1 MTPWNNRIAVAATV
15 LLLALFGPI
24 LSGDEPADKAAVPPA
39 AEAAEETAA
48 EETAAE
54 PTPPEESILD
64 LIMGTGLT
72 GLAFVVA
79 LGLFSFIAVTVAIE
93 RLVNT
98 RRDYIVPASF
108 VSELKKLIETEHSTP
123 KDLKALCD
131 RNDATVATILMAG
144 VQRVGR
150 PLPEIE
156 KAMEDAAAREMGA
169 LRSKVRPL
177 TVAGSVTPLVGLL
190 GTVVGMIIAFKTASQ
205 AGLGKGE
212 MLAQGIYMAL
222 VTTAAGLMIAIP
234 SMLCAAYF
242 NGRLEK
248 YFREIDEALMPAF
261 QCFARFEKRVAN
273 TPQTETDDDTGRARP
288 VEKRMTIR

>member
-1 MTPWNNRIAVAATV
+1 MTPWNNRITIVATV

-24 LSGDEPADKAAVPPA
+24 LSGDESEAKPSDPQA
-39 AEAAEETAA
+39 AEA
-48 EETAAE
+48 AAE
-54 PTPPEESILD
+54 PTPADESILD

-98 RRDYIVPASF
+98 RRDYIVPLSF
-108 VSELKKLIETEHSTP
+108 VSELKKVIATEHSTP
-123 KDLKALCD
+123 KDLRALCD
-131 RNDATVATILMAG
+131 KHDATVSTILLAG
-144 VQRVGR
+144 VQRAGR

-177 TVAGSVTPLVGLL
+177 AVAGSVTPLVGLL

-261 QCFARFEKRVAN
+261 QCFARVEKSAAN
-273 TPQTETDDDTGRARP
+273 TLQPESVDDTRP
-288 VEKRMTIR
+288 MRPIDKLMAMK

>member
-1 MTPWNNRIAVAATV
+1 MTPWNNRIAIAATV

-24 LSGDEPADKAAVPPA
+24 LSGDEAADTAAAPPAPPA
-39 AEAAEETAA
+39 AEAV
-48 EETAAE
+48 AE
-54 PTPPEESILD
+54 PTPEDESILD

-79 LGLFSFIAVTVAIE
+79 LGLSSFIAVTVALE

-98 RRDYIVPASF
+98 RRVYIIPPSF
-108 VSELKKLIETEHSTP
+108 VSELKKLLETEHSTP

-131 RNDATVATILMAG
+131 RHVATVSTILLAG
-144 VQRVGR
+144 VQRAGR
-150 PLPEIE
+150 SLPEIE

-177 TVAGSVTPLVGLL
+177 AVAGSVTPLVGLL
-190 GTVVGMIIAFKTASQ
+190 GTVVGMIIAFKSASQ

-234 SMLCAAYF
+234 AMLCAAYF

-261 QCFARFEKRVAN
+261 RCFARVENRAAN
-273 TPQTETDDDTGRARP
+273 TPQTESSDDTGRVRP
-288 VEKRMTIR
+288 IEKRMTIR

>member
-1 MTPWNNRIAVAATV
+1 MTPWNHRIAIVSTV

-24 LSGDEPADKAAVPPA
+24 LSGDESAENTTVPPA
-39 AEAAEETAA
+39 AEAAA
-48 EETAAE
+48 EQ
-54 PTPPEESILD
+54 TPADESILD

-98 RRDYIVPASF
+98 RRAYIVPSSF
-108 VSELKKLIETEHSTP
+108 VSELKKVVESDHSTP
-123 KDLKALCD
+123 MDLKTLCD
-131 RNDATVATILMAG
+131 RHDATVATILLAG
-144 VQRVGR
+144 VQRAGR

-177 TVAGSVTPLVGLL
+177 AVAGSVSPLVGLL

-222 VTTAAGLMIAIP
+222 VTTAAGLLIAIP

-261 QCFARFEKRVAN
+261 RCFARVENRVASA
-273 TPQTETDDDTGRARP
+273 PQAEGNNDTGSLRP
-288 VEKRMTIR
+288 IDKLMAMK

>member
-1 MTPWNNRIAVAATV
+1 MTPWNNRIAVIVTV
-15 LLLALFGPI
+15 LMLALFGPI
-24 LSGDEPADKAAVPPA
+24 LSGDEPADTAAVPPA
-39 AEAAEETAA
+39 AEAAA
-48 EETAAE
+48 EAGAE
-54 PTPPEESILD
+54 PTPEDESILD

-79 LGLFSFIAVTVAIE
+79 LGLFSFISVTVAIE

-98 RRDYIVPASF
+98 RRDYIVPSSF
-108 VSELKKLIETEHSTP
+108 VSELKKLVESSHSTP
-123 KDLKALCD
+123 QDLKALCD
-131 RNDATVATILMAG
+131 RHDATVSTILLAG
-144 VQRVGR
+144 IQRAGR

-177 TVAGSVTPLVGLL
+177 AVAGSVSPLVGLL

-261 QCFARFEKRVAN
+261 QCFARVENRAAN
-273 TPQTETDDDTGRARP
+273 APPIESNDDTGRVRP
-288 VEKRMTIR
+288 IEKRMTIR

>member
-1 MTPWNNRIAVAATV
+1 MTPWNNRITIAATV

-24 LSGDEPADKAAVPPA
+24 LSGDEAADIAAAPPAPPA
-39 AEAAEETAA
+39 AEAV
-48 EETAAE
+48 AE
-54 PTPPEESILD
+54 PTPEPTAEDESILD

-98 RRDYIVPASF
+98 RRAYIVPSSF
-108 VSELKKLIETEHSTP
+108 VSELKKLVESDHSTP

-131 RNDATVATILMAG
+131 RHDATVATILLAG
-144 VQRVGR
+144 VQRAGR

-177 TVAGSVTPLVGLL
+177 TVAVSVTPLVGLL

-234 SMLCAAYF
+234 SVLCAAYF

-248 YFREIDEALMPAF
+248 FFREIDEALMPAF
-261 QCFARFEKRVAN
+261 QCFARVENRAAN
-273 TPQTETDDDTGRARP
+273 TPQTESSDDTGRVRP
-288 VEKRMTIR
+288 IEKRMTIR

>member
-1 MTPWNNRIAVAATV
+1 MTPWNNRIAIAATV

-24 LSGDEPADKAAVPPA
+24 LSGDEAADTAAAPPAPPA
-39 AEAAEETAA
+39 AEAV
-48 EETAAE
+48 AE
-54 PTPPEESILD
+54 PTPEDESILD

-79 LGLFSFIAVTVAIE
+79 LGLSSFIAVTVALE

-98 RRDYIVPASF
+98 RRVYIIPPSF
-108 VSELKKLIETEHSTP
+108 VSELKKLLETEHSTP

-131 RNDATVATILMAG
+131 RHVATVSTILLAG
-144 VQRVGR
+144 VQRAGR
-150 PLPEIE
+150 SLPEIE

-177 TVAGSVTPLVGLL
+177 AVAGSVTPLVGLL
-190 GTVVGMIIAFKTASQ
+190 GTVVGMIIAFKSASQ

-234 SMLCAAYF
+234 AMLCAAYF

-261 QCFARFEKRVAN
+261 RCFARVENRAAN
-273 TPQTETDDDTGRARP
+273 TPQTESSDDTGRVRP
-288 VEKRMTIR
+288 IEKRMTLR